1 MTENYTK
8 VIIDTNIIFS
18 SLLASSS
25 KLRDTLMKSDIIFY
39 APNYLFVEIFKYKE
53 KILKYSK
60 IDESEIYII
69 LDTIIS
75 NINFINMNFISVKNR
90 QKAYDLCKDIDEKD
104 LAFVALALEL
114 NALLWTGDQK
124 LRKGLESKN
133 FGYFYNI

>member
-1 MTENYTK
+1 M
-8 VIIDTNIIFS
+8 
-18 SLLASSS
+18 
-25 KLRDTLMKSDIIFY
+25 
-39 APNYLFVEIFKYKE
+39 
-53 KILKYSK
+53 
-60 IDESEIYII
+60 
-69 LDTIIS
+69 
-75 NINFINMNFISVKNR
+75 SVKNR